1 MGLSVVTDLQ
11 RLLAILL
18 WEEVREPLMSE
29 VKFRLFK
36 MSAEEFEREME
47 RMAEDWIDCHYV
59 EE

>member
-18 WEEVREPLMSE
+18 WEEVRGPLMSE

-47 RMAEDWIDCHYV
+47 RLTEDWTDCHYV